1 MKKSCKQLKKLDN
14 QSDALKSDGKYKSM
28 CTDRDP
34 NNEDS
39 ASSFSTVELPESFSL
54 ASPPRSRLLKHA
66 SSNDTVEY
74 NEDDR
79 KPAALKED
87 ITCDDRNPL
96 VRVIT
101 SLSQLFDSDDEGGS
115 DFKKI
120 RSPMRS
126 SLSHDNKN
134 DKVVNPLS
142 GASLPA
148 LTVVTRFSEEGEAQA
163 DTDYS
168 EQNNSDDDMSAYT
181 DYSEQ
186 NNSDD
191 DMSAESDNSRDT
203 LDDTPRGAPLAHH
216 LGLFIHIPQNQGD
229 VFQHSPLGAPRAGQ
243 TRHFT

>member
-1 MKKSCKQLKKLDN
+1 
-14 QSDALKSDGKYKSM
+14 
-28 CTDRDP
+28 
-34 NNEDS
+34 
-39 ASSFSTVELPESFSL
+39 
-54 ASPPRSRLLKHA
+54 
-66 SSNDTVEY
+66 
-74 NEDDR
+74 
-79 KPAALKED
+79 
-87 ITCDDRNPL
+87 
-96 VRVIT
+96 
-101 SLSQLFDSDDEGGS
+101 
-115 DFKKI
+115 
-120 RSPMRS
+120 MRS
-126 SLSHDNKN
+126 SFSHDNKN

-148 LTVVTRFSEEGEAQA
+148 LTVITRFSEEGEAQA
-163 DTDYS
+163 D
-168 EQNNSDDDMSAYT
+168 T

>member
-1 MKKSCKQLKKLDN
+1 MKKSCKQLKNLDN
-14 QSDALKSDGKYKSM
+14 QFDALKSDGKYKSM

-39 ASSFSTVELPESFSL
+39 ASFSTVELPESFSL

-87 ITCDDRNPL
+87 ITSDDRNPL

-115 DFKKI
+115 DFEKV

-126 SLSHDNKN
+126 SFLHDNEN

-148 LTVVTRFSEEGEAQA
+148 LTVVTRFSEEDDAQA
-163 DTDYS
+163 D
-168 EQNNSDDDMSAYT
+168 T

-229 VFQHSPLGAPRAGQ
+229 VFQRSPLGAPRAGQ
-243 TRHFT
+243 ARYFT